1 MKRFLCLSMLTMLT
15 IGTDTFLVS
24 PLIPLLSATMG
35 FPLARGGWLVSA
47 YAIGYCA
54 SALFAGPVSDRLDRR
69 GVLIAGMAMFSLATT
84 ACGFATS
91 FWMLF
96 ALRLATGMCAAI
108 GSPQIWAMI
117 PGMVPS
123 DEIASSMAIPTAGLT
138 IATLLGIPMGS
149 FLSSVSTGTPFFA
162 VGALGALATLL
173 ALAWAPHAAPALSD
187 HGHGTSSARHHGS
200 AVSVHPVSLSPAK
213 KVMSPTAGV
222 TLTGIIDSYAT
233 LFSNRGARRYFLAYL
248 IFQTGNFAIMTFFA
262 TWFSRGFHLSQTQ
275 IGVSTMVIGAGNTL
289 GAICGPLLLSRM
301 NHMTILKTG
310 FGAYVLVYALLP
322 FSPCIAA
329 ACAGLTVTYAVGGV
343 IFPIFIE
350 KLQSLTTTQRGTVS
364 TLTNV
369 TMYAASTVA
378 GIIGGPLLTTFPGFF
393 AISALALSAMVS
405 SLALWARRQA
415 SPQA

>member
-1 MKRFLCLSMLTMLT
+1 MLTMFT

-47 YAIGYCA
+47 YAIGYCV

-69 GVLIAGMAMFSLATT
+69 DVLIAGMAMFSLATT

-123 DEIASSMAIPTAGLT
+123 DAIASSMAIPTAGLT

-149 FLSSVSTGTPFFA
+149 FLSAVSTGTPFFA

-173 ALAWAPHAAPALSD
+173 ALAWAPHAAPTLSD
-187 HGHGTSSARHHGS
+187 HGHDHGTSSARPHGS
-200 AVSVHPVSLSPAK
+200 ALFRPSCVVLPSEKAT
-213 KVMSPTAGV
+213 SPTAGV
-222 TLTGIIDSYAT
+222 TLAGIIGSYAT

-289 GAICGPLLLSRM
+289 GALCGPLLLSRM

-343 IFPIFIE
+343 IFPIFLE

-378 GIIGGPLLTTFPGFF
+378 GIIGGPLLTKFPGFF
-393 AISALALSAMVS
+393 AISALALAAMLA
-405 SLALWARRQA
+405 SLALWARRVA
-415 SPQA
+415 EPKV